1 MNTDLAIYLMF
12 LLGLLMGFIPAAV
25 IYGRRYYILI
35 KQMRYEYED
44 GYNAGMDAALQNPE
58 NVRKAYIYHFQTR

>member
-1 MNTDLAIYLMF
+1 MNTDLALFLMYLI
-12 LLGLLMGFIPAAV
+12 GLLSGYIPAAV

-44 GYNAGMDAALQNPE
+44 RYNAGRDQALQNPE
-58 NVRKAYIYHFQTR
+58 LVRKAYVYHFQTR